1 MNLAIHGLNGQL
13 GNVWG
18 DTFAID
24 LHADA
29 EMDFVMSNPP
39 FNIKSW
45 ARKEDDPRWR
55 FGVPP
60 VTNANYAWIQHIISK
75 LAPGGSAGVVMANGS
90 MSSNSN
96 GEGDIRAQLV
106 EADLVSCMVALP
118 TQLFRST
125 GIPVCVWFFA
135 KDKSKG
141 KGGSVDRSGE
151 VLFIDARELG
161 YMVDRAERALA
172 DEDIAKIAS
181 TFHAWR
187 GTASA
192 ATKDLSYADVPG
204 FCKSVPLADI
214 KASDYA
220 LTPGRYVGAADVAD
234 DGEPIEEKIERLT
247 KDLFAQFDESA
258 RLEAEVRYQLG
269 RASCVTW
276 VARRDASRYGP
287 DLPSLRILATVR
299 PRDRRSPTPARG
311 RYGQGALRWDGVK
324 R

>member
-1 MNLAIHGLNGQL
+1 
-13 GNVWG
+13 
-18 DTFAID
+18 
-24 LHADA
+24 
-29 EMDFVMSNPP
+29 MDYVMSNPP

-60 VTNANYAWIQHIISK
+60 ATNANYAWIQHIISK

-90 MSSNSN
+90 MSSNSG

-187 GTASA
+187 GTNSA
-192 ATKDLSYADVPG
+192 VAKELSYADVPG

-220 LTPGRYVGAADVAD
+220 LTPGRYVGAADAED

-258 RLEAEVRYQLG
+258 
-269 RASCVTW
+269 
-276 VARRDASRYGP
+276 
-287 DLPSLRILATVR
+287 
-299 PRDRRSPTPARG
+299 SPRG
-311 RYGQGALRWDGVK
+311 RGPPSAREDRVTDWPRGGQRLTGRDC
-324 R
+324 